1 MLKRDSSQS
10 SFTSFATFM
19 GDTFLEVMTHLT
31 RNNLFDS
38 AENCA
43 AIVLIDKTCLYAY
56 VRRGGGRRMMM
67 VRFMPIEKEIL
78 TR

>member
-43 AIVLIDKTCLYAY
+43 AIVLIDKTCLYAD
-56 VRRGGGRRMMM
+56 VRRGGQEDDDG
-67 VRFMPIEKEIL
+67 EIYAN
-78 TR
+78 REGDFD